1 MGWLRSRTGRRH
13 EQAAWD
19 GPFGPPPANEH
30 SRFNPMVRTAAEL
43 VAAPPAQAPV
53 VAVVAV
59 AVEVEHKQPA
69 AAHAA

>member
-1 MGWLRSRTGRRH
+1 MGWLRSRAERRH

-30 SRFNPMVRTAAEL
+30 PRFNPMVRTAAEL
-43 VAAPPAQAPV
+43 VAGPQVAAPPA
-53 VAVVAV
+53 
-59 AVEVEHKQPA
+59 EVGHKAPA